1 MAYLLFE
8 LGDESMKK
16 IKVMTVFG
24 TRPEAIKMAPLVK
37 ELEKREEIE
46 SIVCITAQ
54 HRQMLDQVM
63 DIFDISADYDLNI
76 MQSGQTLSDITSRAM
91 KGIEETI
98 KKAQPDI
105 VLVHGDTTT
114 TFAGALASF
123 YCQTKVG
130 HVEAGLRTYDKYSPF
145 PEEMNR
151 CLTTYL
157 ADLYFA
163 PTKNNVNNLLLEN
176 VDNEKIYITGNTV
189 IDAIKTTVRDDYE
202 FSDECL
208 KSLDY
213 ENKRIILVT
222 AHRRENLGEPLEN
235 ICNAILETAESFS
248 DVEVVYPVHL
258 NPLVRNTANEILG
271 NHPRIHLID
280 PLDVE
285 ELHNLMSKCYMVMT
299 DSGGLQ
305 EEAPS
310 LGKPVL
316 VLRNETE
323 RPEAVEA
330 GTVKV
335 AGVNK
340 ENIKKLA
347 YTLLSDKDEY
357 EKMSRAVNP
366 YGDGL
371 ASKRIVD
378 AILYYFGKTD
388 KKPEDFKA
396 E

>member
-1 MAYLLFE
+1 MEKL
-8 LGDESMKK
+8 
-16 IKVMTVFG
+16 KVMTVFG

-37 ELEKREEIE
+37 VLEQREEIE
-46 SIVCITAQ
+46 SVVCVTAQ

-63 DIFDISADYDLNI
+63 DIFNIRADFDLDI
-76 MQSGQTLSDITSRAM
+76 MKSGQTLSDITARVM

-98 KKAQPDI
+98 KAARPDI

-123 YCQTKVG
+123 YCQTKIG

-163 PTKNNVNNLLLEN
+163 PTINNENNLLKEN
-176 VDNEKIYITGNTV
+176 VNPSDIYVTGNTV
-189 IDAIKTTVRDDYE
+189 IDAIKHTVQPNYVFHDDT
-202 FSDECL
+202 L
-208 KSLDY
+208 KQIDFD
-213 ENKRIILVT
+213 NKRVILVT
-222 AHRRENLGEPLEN
+222 AHRRENVGEPLKN
-235 ICNAILETAESFS
+235 ICRAILNAANAAE

-271 NHPRIHLID
+271 NHSRIHLID
-280 PLDVE
+280 PLDVT
-285 ELHNLMSKCYMVMT
+285 ELHNLMDRCYMVMT

-323 RPEAVEA
+323 RPEAVTA
-330 GTVKV
+330 GTVKI
-335 AGVNK
+335 AGVD
-340 ENIKKLA
+340 ENHITDLA
-347 YTLLSDKDEY
+347 KTLLFDKTEY
-357 EKMSRAVNP
+357 EKMSKAVNP

-371 ASKRIVD
+371 ASERIAD
-378 AILYYFGKTD
+378 AILYAFGR
-388 KKPEDFKA
+388 KA
-396 E
+396 EKPSNFSY